1 MSPTYNREAM
11 DTEQTC
17 TTLQMA
23 VLSFQNLCPIYLL
36 SAMKYVQ
43 TQLYKNHHRYRKNYL
58 KDSIGREHYK
68 FQQTCATIPE
78 VW

>member
-23 VLSFQNLCPIYLL
+23 VLSFQIFVITI

-68 FQQTCATIPE
+68 FQQTFATISE